1 MHSSTF
7 AKTLPPQK
15 CILAETPRRTT
26 LRQNRCGPL
35 KGHLLEAP
43 NMPPLYAGHTPPRAI
58 QKCYRKVAE
67 HWGGAR
73 PPGRPGRPGRPGL
86 IDFRPFAEKLKKR
99 VF

>member
-15 CILAETPRRTT
+15 CILAETPSKTT

-58 QKCYRKVAE
+58 QKCYRKVADT
-67 HWGGAR
+67 WGGGPA
-73 PPGRPGRPGRPGL
+73 PAPGL
-86 IDFRPFAEKLKKR
+86 RPLAPK
-99 VF
+99 

>member
-15 CILAETPRRTT
+15 CILAETPRKTT

-58 QKCYRKVAE
+58 QKCPRKAADTM
-67 HWGGAR
+67 GGGR
-73 PPGRPGRPGRPGL
+73 GPGGRNLPQR
-86 IDFRPFAEKLKKR
+86 KKADPNTDPK
-99 VF
+99 